1 MKYQV
6 REAVPAEH
14 DAELA
19 EFPELTRHL
28 LYHRGVRGREE
39 AQLFLAPDFAAHT
52 HDPFLIKGME
62 SAVGRIL
69 EAIERGERLAIWSD
83 YDADGI
89 PGAVALHDFFKKIG
103 FTNFQNHIPHR
114 HDEGFG
120 FNSEGLEELSAGGA
134 KLIITIDCGISD
146 VKEVAR
152 ANELGIDVIITD
164 HHLPCPSEVGDALGQ
179 NQGGLP
185 EAFAILNPKQSD
197 CSYPFKDLCGAG
209 VVFKLI
215 QALVKEIINSPS
227 TPLGATQLTLGWEK
241 WLLDM
246 VGLATL
252 SDMVPL
258 VGENRVFAYYGLLV
272 LRKSRRPGL
281 QKILSKLRINQ
292 RFLTEDDIGFM
303 IAPRINAASRMGVPM
318 DAFHLLSTE
327 DEVLAGS
334 YAEHLEKINAERKG
348 VVASMIKEM
357 KHAISARYS
366 ETKKLI
372 VLGNPNWRPSLLGLA
387 AGTLAEEHSCP
398 VFIWGRDGGNA
409 LKGSCRSDGS
419 VNIVELMAESR
430 VFLEFGGHA
439 GAGGFSVSHERV
451 HLLEAELARAY
462 EKVRSAPRSSSEDE
476 RGAEMI
482 ADRRLSLD
490 DVGEPVWAEIDAFAP
505 FGIANPKPIFLFEN
519 ISPVSVKQFGKEKNH
534 LELSFEKPS
543 GGLVK
548 AISFFSAPEKWGRA
562 LRAGEKIDLVAS
574 LEKSYFG
581 RFPEIRLR
589 IVEVF

>member
-1 MKYQV
+1 MKSYSV
-6 REAVPAEH
+6 RPEVSPEEGR
-14 DAELA
+14 ELA
-19 EFPELTRHL
+19 EYTELTRHL

-39 AQLFLAPDFAAHT
+39 ALRFLAPDFVAHT
-52 HDPFLIKGME
+52 HDPFLMKGIE

-69 EAIERGERLAIWSD
+69 EAIKRGERVAIWSD

-103 FTNFQNHIPHR
+103 FTNFQNYIPHR

-120 FNSEGLEELSAGGA
+120 LNSEGLEELAAGGV
-134 KLIITIDCGISD
+134 KLIITIDCGIAD
-146 VKEVAR
+146 VKEVAWAR
-152 ANELGIDVIITD
+152 ELGMEVIITD
-164 HHLPCPSEVGDALGQ
+164 HHLPNGT
-179 NQGGLP
+179 LP
-185 EAFAILNPKQSD
+185 EVFAILNPKQSD
-197 CSYPFKDLCGAG
+197 CPYPFKDLCGAG

-215 QALVKEIINSPS
+215 QALVSRLQ
-227 TPLGATQLTLGWEK
+227 TYQLTNLPTYKLTPGWEK
-241 WLLDM
+241 WLLDLI
-246 VGLATL
+246 GLATI

-258 VGENRVFAYYGLLV
+258 TGENRVFAYYGLLV

-281 QKILSKLRINQ
+281 QKLLVKLRINQ

-303 IAPRINAASRMGVPM
+303 IAPRLNAASRMGVPM

-348 VVASMIKEM
+348 VVASMVKEM

-366 ETKKLI
+366 EQKKLI

-387 AGTLAEEHSCP
+387 AGTLSEEHSCP
-398 VFIWGRDGGNA
+398 VFIWGRDGGNT

-430 VFLEFGGHA
+430 AFLEFGGHA

-451 HLLEAELARAY
+451 HLLETELERAY
-462 EKVRSAPRSSSEDE
+462 ERVRSSPLSAAAAE
-476 RGAEMI
+476 RGAEVV

-490 DVGEPVWAEIDAFAP
+490 EVNERIFSEVERLAP
-505 FGIANPKPIFLFEN
+505 FGTGNPKPVFLFEN
-519 ISPVSVKQFGKEKNH
+519 ISPVAVKQFGKEKNH

-543 GGLVK
+543 GGAVK
-548 AISFFSAPEKWGRA
+548 AISFFSAPEKWGRM
-562 LRAGEKIDLVAS
+562 LRAGEKINLVAS

-581 RFPEIRLR
+581 RYPEIRLR
-589 IVEVF
+589 IVDVF